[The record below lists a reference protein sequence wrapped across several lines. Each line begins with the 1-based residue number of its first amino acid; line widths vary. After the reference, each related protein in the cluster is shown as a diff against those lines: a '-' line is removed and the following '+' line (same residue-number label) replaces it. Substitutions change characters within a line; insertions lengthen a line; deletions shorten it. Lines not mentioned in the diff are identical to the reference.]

1 MDENQ
6 KAMRKQKELE
16 SKLKDQN
23 EQLSSNERQMK
34 DY

>member
-16 SKLKDQN
+16 SKVKDQN
-23 EQLSSNERQMK
+23 EQLSTNERLVK
-34 DY
+34 EY

>member
-23 EQLSSNERQMK
+23 KKIKAKMK
-34 DY
+34 K